1 MFLHWKY
8 GNIRFSL
15 LSGQLYILLT
25 EQFTG
30 RYLSYFMGGNNNC
43 CNRSSNSLCTRM
55 GNFWKVHWKY
65 PENFT
70 GIAKL

>member
-1 MFLHWKY
+1 M
-8 GNIRFSL
+8 S
-15 LSGQLYILLT
+15 
-25 EQFTG
+25 
-30 RYLSYFMGGNNNC
+30 GNNNC

-55 GNFWKVHWKY
+55 GDLWKVHWKY